1 MAIQQLKK
9 SYNQIAGQSL
19 ERLAAISDGVFAFAM
34 TLLVL
39 DLKTPVA
46 EAIHSEGDLGRAL
59 VGLAPQII
67 TWLMSFM
74 TLGIFWNG
82 QQAQLTY
89 LKKSDR
95 HLTWIHLGFLAVV
108 SLVPFST
115 KLLSEFFTLRTAL
128 LVYWFNI
135 LLLGSVLYAGWMYAC
150 HAKLFKIAMTPA
162 VDEAVQK
169 RIIVGQALYAFGAAL
184 CFFSTYWS
192 IGFIVFVQLNYAI
205 APKFSPLSR
214 V

>member
-1 MAIQQLKK
+1 MPTKK

-46 EAIHSEGDLGRAL
+46 EAIHSEGGLWQAL
-59 VGLAPQII
+59 VGLAPQIL

-82 QQAQLTY
+82 QQAQLNY

-115 KLLSEFFTLRTAL
+115 KLLSEFITLRTAL
-128 LVYWFNI
+128 LVYWLNI
-135 LLLGSVLYAGWMYAC
+135 LFLGSVLYAAWMYAC
-150 HAKLFKIAMTPA
+150 HAKLFKAAMTPA
-162 VDEAVQK
+162 IDEAVQK
-169 RIIVGQALYAFGAAL
+169 RIIVGQALYAFGATL